1 MELTQQQKYMLGG
14 AAAAILIGIY
24 VMKRTVAE
32 ADVAKAEMQ
41 KENNKKYGTL
51 LIVAGLAAGGYV
63 VYQTQCADGAKA
75 PESEFGALDS
85 KLFQE

>member
-1 MELTQQQKYMLGG
+1 MELTQQQKYILGG

-24 VMKRTVAE
+24 VMKRTITE
-32 ADVAKAEMQ
+32 QDPAKAEAQ
-41 KENNKKYGTL
+41 KDENKKYGTG
-51 LIVAGLAAGGYV
+51 LIVLGLAAGGYII
-63 VYQTQCADGAKA
+63 YQTQCGEGSKA